1 MAESIK
7 QRVKSFKNINQQ
19 NDLKAALDATQTDL
33 AVLRAAFLALTA
45 KLDLDA
51 TIVATDFAAT
61 TNPVA
66 LSLTK

>member
-1 MAESIK
+1 
-7 QRVKSFKNINQQ
+7 
-19 NDLKAALDATQTDL
+19 LKAALDATQTDL
-33 AVLRAAFLALTA
+33 AVLRAAFVALTA